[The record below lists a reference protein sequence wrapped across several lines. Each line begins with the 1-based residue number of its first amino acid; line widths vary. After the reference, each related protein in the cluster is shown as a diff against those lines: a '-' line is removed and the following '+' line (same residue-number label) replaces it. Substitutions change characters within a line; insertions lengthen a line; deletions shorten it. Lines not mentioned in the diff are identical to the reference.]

1 VVRPGR
7 WWVLTVSA
15 AMLTFGGGMTFYAF
29 PVYLDALV
37 SRAPERMFA
46 VSNAVS
52 VFYLAF
58 ALAGVPVAWLVQ
70 RAGTRTVIG
79 AGSLVCAVGLAS
91 VSVVDDPTL
100 LAVAFGLVGVGGCAT
115 SLLPITVV
123 IVRLFVQDRARA
135 LALTMTGFSVG
146 GVGVVPLLSWLVHT
160 YGVRTCAPWLAAAY
174 LVLVGL
180 PGALYVSSEKAA
192 APDGPATS
200 SGAQPGKKLIPPNA
214 SLAGVPYRDAVRS
227 GVFLV
232 LSGTCAVLMANQM
245 GPQVHLVRMGAEK
258 HIDNPV
264 VLITILAGS
273 SLAGRLVGGLVMART
288 EATMF
293 FAGLGVVQAAA
304 LVLLAAPTGTAG
316 AVLGAGFFGVCIGN
330 LGVVTPLLLVERFG
344 LLDYPRILGL
354 HQLVIN
360 LGMACGPSVL
370 GTLHGRLGGYALPLF
385 AMASASLA
393 CAVVIAIR
401 FRTPGTMRYAA

>member
-1 VVRPGR
+1 MVRPDR

-37 SRAPERMFA
+37 STAPQRMFA

-70 RAGTRTVIG
+70 RAGTRAVIG
-79 AGSLVCAVGLAS
+79 AGSLVCAVGLAA
-91 VSVVDDPTL
+91 VADVDDPTL

-123 IVRLFVQDRARA
+123 IVRLFVHDRARA

-160 YGVRTCAPWLAAAY
+160 YGVRACAPWLAAAY

-180 PGALYVSSEKAA
+180 PGALFVSSDRGAA
-192 APDGPATS
+192 S
-200 SGAQPGKKLIPPNA
+200 SGQATRSEVQPERQRIRPDAALV
-214 SLAGVPYRDAVRS
+214 GVPYRDAVRS
-227 GVFLV
+227 SVFLV
-232 LSGTCAVLMANQM
+232 LTGTCAVLMANQM
-245 GPQVHLVRMGAEK
+245 GPQVHLVRMGTEK

-264 VLITILAGS
+264 VLITVLAGS

-288 EATMF
+288 DTTMF

-304 LVLLAAPTGTAG
+304 LVLMAAPTGTAG
-316 AVLGAGFFGVCIGN
+316 AVLGACCFGVCIGN

-344 LLDYPRILGL
+344 LGDYPRILGL
-354 HQLVIN
+354 HQLVVN

-370 GTLHGRLGGYALPLF
+370 GTLHGRLGGYPLPLF
-385 AMASASLA
+385 TMALASLA
-393 CAVVIAIR
+393 CALVIAIR
-401 FRTPGTMRYAA
+401 FRARRTTRYAV

>member
-1 VVRPGR
+1 
-7 WWVLTVSA
+7 
-15 AMLTFGGGMTFYAF
+15 
-29 PVYLDALV
+29 
-37 SRAPERMFA
+37 
-46 VSNAVS
+46 
-52 VFYLAF
+52 
-58 ALAGVPVAWLVQ
+58 
-70 RAGTRTVIG
+70 
-79 AGSLVCAVGLAS
+79 
-91 VSVVDDPTL
+91 
-100 LAVAFGLVGVGGCAT
+100 
-115 SLLPITVV
+115 
-123 IVRLFVQDRARA
+123 
-135 LALTMTGFSVG
+135 
-146 GVGVVPLLSWLVHT
+146 
-160 YGVRTCAPWLAAAY
+160 
-174 LVLVGL
+174 
-180 PGALYVSSEKAA
+180 
-192 APDGPATS
+192 
-200 SGAQPGKKLIPPNA
+200 
-214 SLAGVPYRDAVRS
+214 
-227 GVFLV
+227 
-232 LSGTCAVLMANQM
+232 
-245 GPQVHLVRMGAEK
+245 
-258 HIDNPV
+258 
-264 VLITILAGS
+264 
-273 SLAGRLVGGLVMART
+273 VMART